1 MAMEMLDSLPSRPL
15 KRGEIER
22 LRAHEAMT
30 QLIELASREHTIR
43 NGGLER
49 AVALAE
55 RTVIDLSFEGGAWKQ
70 TVLARDADAQHHIEE
85 ALKQL
90 EQR

>member
-1 MAMEMLDSLPSRPL
+1 MLDSLPSRPL
-15 KRGEIER
+15 KRDEIEQ
-22 LRAHEAMT
+22 LRAHET
-30 QLIELASREHTIR
+30 VTHLIELASREHTIR

-55 RTVIDLSFEGGAWKQ
+55 RTVLDLSFEDGAWKQ
-70 TVLARDADAQHHIEE
+70 TVLARDADAQRHIEE

-90 EQR
+90 ERR